1 MLLTSLRRSSQVF
14 LSDPGVAQGQGT
26 TRGTTYMMRFFQ
38 ELSIA
43 RKLIL
48 INLAVVLAAL
58 CFAFVFFVVQERS
71 EARQQVVREL
81 TTQTELIARTLV
93 ESLRDGDAERARML
107 LRGFSM
113 APNIREAILF
123 DSQREVLAMY
133 QAVSDAATQ
142 VSGFSY
148 LYGGRLQWPGT
159 VSPAVV
165 FSREGLFLYQQI
177 QDGGEPLGALYV
189 HSTLDHFHAYNSEFL
204 YAVVIVFLLA
214 LLIALLVMARMMRLV
229 TQPVQELLN
238 AVRSVRQDGNYN
250 VRAQQLSDDELG
262 ELARE
267 FNHMLEAIGERDME
281 LSRQHLR
288 LEAEVQERTR
298 ELKHANANLE
308 ETVRALQQ
316 ANRAIRISEEN
327 KRVAEASAQA
337 KAHFLANMSH
347 ELRTPMNGVLGM
359 LSLLNDTALTE
370 EQREYVNV
378 AYESGHVLLDLI
390 NNVLDL
396 SKIEQGKLV
405 LEAIRFDLRKCIE
418 EVFAILAESA
428 QSKGLELVLS
438 WQVDTPLQV
447 VGDPMR
453 FKQLIFNLVGNAIKF
468 TTHGHVSVA
477 FCLKENYGARRR
489 YRFEVADTGV
499 GIREEVRELI
509 FEKFSQA
516 DASTTR
522 EFGGSGLG
530 LALCRQLTH
539 LMDGEIG
546 VNSEYG
552 RGSTFWF
559 EVFFQEAEQAP
570 LSVQPVL
577 ASSPELLVLEPSQAL
592 QGALTCYGH
601 SLGVHWQMHSSVEQV
616 QQALAVS
623 TAFDGLVVD
632 LAVGPEAVK
641 TLLESVL
648 VQACFPANK
657 ILLLGTPQ
665 QRQRFQEMTE
675 ISYAVLLKPLRSER
689 LREALQALLASQGVK
704 RKSGPT
710 VVNLPVAGRRLLVV
724 EDNVVNQQVARGRLE
739 KMGYEVAV
747 AENGAAALDLLQRE
761 TFDLI
766 FMDCQMPV
774 LDGYQTTRRIRQDP
788 AHPAART
795 PIIAMTAHALAG
807 DREQC
812 LKAGMNDYVAKP
824 FKTEELSVILERWL
838 KQKDAE

>member
-1 MLLTSLRRSSQVF
+1 
-14 LSDPGVAQGQGT
+14 
-26 TRGTTYMMRFFQ
+26 MMRFFQ

-58 CFAFVFFVVQERS
+58 CFAFVFFVVLERS
-71 EARQQVVREL
+71 EARDQVVREL
-81 TTQTELIARTLV
+81 TTQTELIAS
-93 ESLRDGDAERARML
+93 SLADSLNEGDAERARML
-107 LRGFSM
+107 LRGFGM
-113 APNIREAILF
+113 APNIQEAILF
-123 DSQREVLAMY
+123 DDQREVLAMY
-133 QAVSDAATQ
+133 HASDDVMTRE
-142 VSGFSY
+142 SSLSY

-165 FSREGLFLYQQI
+165 FSREGLFLYQEI
-177 QDGGEPLGALYV
+177 DIAGAPVGALYV
-189 HSTLDHFHAYNSEFL
+189 HSTLDHFHAYNSESL
-204 YAVVIVFLLA
+204 YAIGIVFLLA
-214 LLIALLVMARMMRLV
+214 LVIALLVMMRMMRLV
-229 TQPVQELLN
+229 TQPVQELLT
-238 AVRSVRQDGNYN
+238 AVRSVREDGNYN
-250 VRAQQLSDDELG
+250 VRAQQLADDELG
-262 ELARE
+262 KLAQE

-298 ELKHANANLE
+298 ELKHTNTNLE
-308 ETVRALQQ
+308 DTVRALQQ

-327 KRVAEASAQA
+327 KRMAEASAQA
-337 KAHFLANMSH
+337 KAYFLANMSH

-359 LSLLNDTALTE
+359 LSLLNDTQLNE
-370 EQREYVNV
+370 EQRDYVNI

-405 LEAIRFDLRKCIE
+405 METIRFDVRKSIE
-418 EVFAILAESA
+418 EVFSILAESA
-428 QSKGLELVLS
+428 QSKGVELVLS
-438 WQVDTPLQV
+438 WHEDTPLQV

-468 TTHGHVSVA
+468 TAQGHVAVS
-477 FCLKENYGARRR
+477 FCMKENYGVRKC

-516 DASTTR
+516 DISTTR

-530 LALCRQLTH
+530 LALCKQLTR
-539 LMDGEIG
+539 LMDGNIG
-546 VNSEYG
+546 VSSEYG
-552 RGSTFWF
+552 KGSTFWF
-559 EVFFQEAEQAP
+559 EIFFQEARQSQPTMPALTSAP
-570 LSVQPVL
+570 L
-577 ASSPELLVLEPSQAL
+577 LLVLEPSLVLQNAL
-592 QGALTCYGH
+592 HCYGH
-601 SLGVHWQMHSSVEQV
+601 SLGVRWQIQHNVEQL
-616 QQALAVS
+616 QEALATQVS
-623 TAFDGLVVD
+623 FDGLLMD
-632 LAVGPEAVK
+632 LAVGLEAAKSV
-641 TLLESVL
+641 LESVL
-648 VQACFPANK
+648 VQARFSANK
-657 ILLLGTPQ
+657 ILLLGTAQ

-675 ISYAVLLKPLRSER
+675 VSYAVILKPLRSER
-689 LREALQALLASQGVK
+689 LRDALQALLSSRGVS
-704 RKSGPT
+704 RKSRPT
-710 VVNLPVAGRRLLVV
+710 VVSLPVEGRRLLVV

-788 AHPAART
+788 GHPAAST

-812 LKAGMNDYVAKP
+812 LKAGMDDYVAKP
-824 FKTEELSVILERWL
+824 FKTEELRVILERWL
-838 KQKDAE
+838 KQKGG